1 MIGYGPFRRSK
12 YATDPSWALE
22 GIHGAY
28 MSYKTVKQNKSNAN
42 KWQII
47 KTLQSNCEICE
58 LYTFILNVMGH
69 SAYYDMHSRSV
80 ASMRSNSIFFLKIFF
95 VQIWKLNWPIIT
107 KLFATFCGFSS
118 MDQSNLAN
126 TNPQVEYRFV
136 FFIYTNFQNL
146 QIFCG
151 FSSMDQSNLPKKP
164 IQTHK
169 SIIDLFFLFIQIFNF
184 HRSYYKGLRPFS
196 EL

>member
-1 MIGYGPFRRSK
+1 MIGFGPFRRSK

-42 KWQII
+42 KRQII
-47 KTLQSNCEICE
+47 KSFQSNWEICE

-118 MDQSNLAN
+118 MDQSNL
-126 TNPQVEYRFV
+126 
-136 FFIYTNFQNL
+136 
-146 QIFCG
+146 
-151 FSSMDQSNLPKKP
+151 PKKP